1 MPANAPSAAPQSV
14 TARPPFD
21 APRAA
26 RWPRRRA
33 GRRHWAGVLPRAPR
47 GPHFCVSLQR
57 AARASSAGSG
67 ALESAAATTRAKFR
81 VSPGPFCRPNLPCI
95 RWTLSGGGRETGEGA
110 SDVEG
115 ERASRRLHGPLEER
129 ARRAS
134 YSLCRRPSTCP
145 RTDLLSR
152 AAASTRTARCV
163 YARPPVHSR
172 ERVTTHR
179 GLSRSV
185 RTHGG
190 R

>member
-1 MPANAPSAAPQSV
+1 MGRGGGRCAC
-14 TARPPFD
+14 PPM
-21 APRAA
+21 R
-26 RWPRRRA
+26 RPRRRNPS
-33 GRRHWAGVLPRAPR
+33 RRDRRLTPRAPPVGR
-47 GPHFCVSLQR
+47 GAEPAAAIGPAFCPALHVDPIFASRSREQR
-57 AARASSAGSG
+57 ARVRP
-67 ALESAAATTRAKFR
+67 ATTRAKFR

-95 RWTLSGGGRETGEGA
+95 RWTLSGGGRAGNRGR
-110 SDVEG
+110 G

-185 RTHGG
+185 RTVGG